1 MLVERCMAD
10 AETLG
15 TRLRARRKASG
26 LTLAQVAEAAGL
38 SLPYV
43 SNLERG
49 RGNPTI
55 EALRAIAA
63 ALNTPVSTFLGETD
77 EAFDPF
83 ETVMAEA
90 PASLMAFA
98 RSTRFSGEVE
108 KIAEEQGI
116 EKNDLRKRILI
127 GMATS
132 PRRSSGEPTEYD
144 WLRLMDAYVRILED
158 R

>member
-1 MLVERCMAD
+1 MAD
-10 AETLG
+10 ADTLG

-26 LTLAQVAEAAGL
+26 LTLAQVAEEAGL
-38 SLPYV
+38 SIPYV

-55 EALRAIAA
+55 EALRAIAG
-63 ALNTPVSTFLGETD
+63 ALETPVSTLLGDAD

-98 RSTRFSGEVE
+98 RSPRFSGEVE
-108 KIAEEQGI
+108 KIARAQGVD
-116 EKNDLRKRILI
+116 EDDLRKRILI

-144 WLRLMDAYVRILED
+144 WLRLMDAYARILED